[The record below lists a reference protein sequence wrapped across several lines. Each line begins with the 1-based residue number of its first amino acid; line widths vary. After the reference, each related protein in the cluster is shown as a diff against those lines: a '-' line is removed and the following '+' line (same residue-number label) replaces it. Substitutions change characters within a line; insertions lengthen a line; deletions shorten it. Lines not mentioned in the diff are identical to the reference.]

1 MQDKPS
7 AVELLEAVAAFLSEE
22 AARELE
28 GGKHFHALVAA
39 NVARI
44 VAREI
49 ALGPAQLATECESLR
64 ALLAEPEEPPSEPA
78 PAADEA
84 ERLNRLLCERIK
96 QGWADREPV
105 RSRVI
110 DHLKRQVA
118 GKLEVDNPRF
128 DRSL

>member
-28 GGKHFHALVAA
+28 GGKRFHALVAA

-44 VAREI
+44 LAPEI
-49 ALGPAQLATECESLR
+49 ALGPAALATEGESLR
-64 ALLAEPEEPPSEPA
+64 ALLAEPEGPPSE

-118 GKLEVDNPRF
+118 GKLEIDNPRF